1 MSTPRFRLNPAVMS
15 QVLWQDILSE
25 IELEMPAAAARIAQA
40 WRECE
45 ATRARMA
52 YNTGS
57 ISSSAGM
64 ALYALTRRL
73 APRTVFEVGTFI
85 GKSTVAMALALEDAG
100 VGEATIYTCDASND
114 FHLPHGGSARIV
126 GFPRKTSTQALTEV
140 AAQGAQV
147 DLFHLDGRLAE
158 ADLAL
163 LQRVARPDAIYAI
176 DDFEGSEKGVAN
188 AAMLRAQPALRG
200 HILAYPPDRQLLASF
215 GLHSRCLTAVL
226 LPAASFGF
234 TTQ

>member
-1 MSTPRFRLNPAVMS
+1 MSTPRFRLNPSVMS
-15 QVLWQDILSE
+15 DVLWQDVLSE
-25 IELEMPAAAARIAQA
+25 LDLERPAVSARLAEAWQA
-40 WRECE
+40 CE
-45 ATRARMA
+45 ATRPKMA

-57 ISSSAGM
+57 ISPSTGL
-64 ALYALTRRL
+64 ALYALARRL

-85 GKSTVAMALALEDAG
+85 GKSTVAMAMGAEDAG
-100 VGEATIYTCDASND
+100 MGEATIYTCDSSND
-114 FHLPHGGSARIV
+114 FHLPHRGATRIV

-140 AAQGAQV
+140 ASQGAQV

-163 LQRVARPDAIYAI
+163 LQRVARPDAVYAI

-188 AAMLRAQPALRG
+188 VAILRAQPALRG
-200 HILAYPPDRQLLASF
+200 YVLAYPPDRLLLEKF

-234 TTQ
+234 SSQ